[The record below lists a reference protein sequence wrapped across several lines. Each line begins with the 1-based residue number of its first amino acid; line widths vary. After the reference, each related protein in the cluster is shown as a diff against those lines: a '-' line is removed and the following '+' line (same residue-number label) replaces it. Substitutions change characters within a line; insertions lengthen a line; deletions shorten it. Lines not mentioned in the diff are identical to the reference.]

1 MDTTILKKIPLFEGL
16 NSAQLEKVK
25 SITAE
30 RIVEGGEKIF
40 KEGQTGDEF
49 FIILEGRVRIS
60 KHVPGIGEE
69 ALAILDPGAYF
80 GEMALVD
87 DTPRSADAI
96 AHTRCKLRVIKRDA
110 LDGLMFTDKDIAYTL
125 LWTFVRTL
133 AVRLRDTNE
142 KIKAF
147 FAMSARF

>member
-1 MDTTILKKIPLFEGL
+1 MDTAILKKIPLFEGL
-16 NSAQLEKVK
+16 NSPQLEKVAA
-25 SITAE
+25 ITSE
-30 RIVEGGEKIF
+30 RIVEVGEKIF
-40 KEGQTGDEF
+40 KEGEVGSDF

-69 ALAILDPGAYF
+69 ALTILEPGAYF

-96 AHTRCKLRVIKRDA
+96 AHSRCKLRAIKRDE

-133 AVRLRDTNE
+133 AVRLRDTND

>member
-1 MDTTILKKIPLFEGL
+1 MDTAILKKIPLFEGL
-16 NSAQLEKVK
+16 NSPQLEKVAA
-25 SITAE
+25 ITTE
-30 RIVEGGEKIF
+30 QIVEVGEKIF
-40 KEGQTGDEF
+40 REGQVGNEF
-49 FIILEGRVRIS
+49 YIILEGRVRIS
-60 KHVPGIGEE
+60 KHVQGVGEE
-69 ALAILDPGAYF
+69 ALAILDPGTYF

-87 DTPRSADAI
+87 DTVRSADAI
-96 AHTRCKLRVIKRDA
+96 AHTRCKLRLIKRDE

-147 FAMSARF
+147 FARSARF

>member
-1 MDTTILKKIPLFEGL
+1 MDTALLKKIPLFEGL
-16 NSAQLEKVK
+16 NSHQLEKVAG
-25 SITAE
+25 ITNE
-30 RIVEGGEKIF
+30 RVFEAGEKIF
-40 KEGQTGDEF
+40 KEGDGGDEF
-49 FIILEGRVRIS
+49 FIIIEGRVRIS

-69 ALAILDPGAYF
+69 ALAILEAGAYF

-87 DTPRSADAI
+87 DTPRSADAL
-96 AHTRCKLRVIKRDA
+96 AHTRTKLRVIRREQ

-133 AVRLRDTNE
+133 AIRLRETNE

>member
-1 MDTTILKKIPLFEGL
+1 MDTAILKKIPLFEGL
-16 NSAQLEKVK
+16 NSLQLEKIAA
-25 SITAE
+25 ITTE
-30 RIVEGGEKIF
+30 RIYEVGQKVF
-40 KEGQTGDEF
+40 AEGQAGSEF

-60 KHVPGIGEE
+60 KHVPGVGEE
-69 ALAILDPGAYF
+69 ALAILDPGTYF

-87 DTPRSADAI
+87 DVPRSADAI
-96 AHTRCKLRVIKRDA
+96 AHARCKVRVIKRDE

-133 AVRLRDTNE
+133 AVRLRETND

-147 FAMSARF
+147 FAMTARF